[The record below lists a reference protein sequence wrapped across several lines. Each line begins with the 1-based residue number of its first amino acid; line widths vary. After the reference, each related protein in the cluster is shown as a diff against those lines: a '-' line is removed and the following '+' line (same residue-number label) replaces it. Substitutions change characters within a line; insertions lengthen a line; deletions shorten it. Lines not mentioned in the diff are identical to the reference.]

1 MEPLER
7 KVADF
12 VQGNDLFAGAGRILL
27 AVSGGADSI
36 ALLHVMRRLTQRRA
50 IAAELLCAHLNHG
63 LRGADADGDEA
74 FVVRQAHELGVPVVT
89 RTIDVKAH
97 AREQRLSIETAA
109 RQQRL
114 NALAEIARECNCPSI
129 GMGHQKNDNA
139 ETVLQRLERGT
150 GLRGLGGIR
159 PSRRG
164 GDGLTFVRPLLC
176 CSRSEIVAYLHS
188 RDLTWR
194 EDRTNADCVHTRN
207 RIRRHLLPALQAE
220 GSGSLVDELAAL
232 SVSAGRL
239 YDRIAREAAVATE
252 QYANCDGT
260 TAGIDATALAGL
272 AEPVAVELLRQLLT
286 ALGLGER
293 DLTRRHYGDLLALA
307 GRRPAK
313 RRLSLPDGF
322 YAQRESSEI
331 VLGRPTPQGR
341 DLPGPVELCM
351 PGATQFG
358 PYLVNAQ
365 VLDATLV
372 DRAAIA
378 ARSDPFLEYLD
389 FDRVRLPLVVRA
401 RRVGDRFVPL
411 GQQRVRRLGKFLTA
425 ARVPGDVRSQTFLI
439 EDAERILWVCPVR
452 IGEHAKITDKTR
464 RILQLTVTP
473 T

>member
-36 ALLHVMRRLTQRRA
+36 ALLHVMGRLTQRRVM
-50 IAAELLCAHLNHG
+50 AAELLCAHLNHG
-63 LRGADADGDEA
+63 LRGADADADEA
-74 FVVRQAHELGVPVVT
+74 FVVRQARELGVPVVT
-89 RTIDVKAH
+89 RAIDVKAH

-114 NALAEIARECNCPSI
+114 NALAEIAHECNCPSI
-129 GMGHQKNDNA
+129 AMGHQKDDNA
-139 ETVLQRLERGT
+139 ETLLQRLERGT
-150 GLRGLGGIR
+150 GLRGLAGIR
-159 PSRRG
+159 PSRCNG
-164 GDGLTFVRPLLC
+164 SGLTFVRPLLC
-176 CSRSEIVAYLHS
+176 CSRSEIVTYLHS

-194 EDRTNADCVHTRN
+194 EDHTNADCVHTRN

-220 GSGSLVDELAAL
+220 CSDSLVEELAAL
-232 SVSAGRL
+232 SVSAGQL
-239 YDRIAREAAVATE
+239 YDRIAREATVAIE
-252 QYANCDGT
+252 QYTNCDGT
-260 TAGIDATALAGL
+260 TTTIDATALAGL

-322 YAQRESSEI
+322 RAQRESSEV
-331 VLGRPTPQGR
+331 VLRRPRPQGR
-341 DLPGPVELCM
+341 DLPGPVELCV
-351 PGATQFG
+351 PGTTQFG
-358 PYLVNAQ
+358 PYRIDARI
-365 VLDATLV
+365 LDATPLAG
-372 DRAAIA
+372 AAIA
-378 ARSDPFLEYLD
+378 ARKDPFLECLD
-389 FDRVRLPLVVRA
+389 FDRVRLPLIVRA
-401 RRVGDRFVPL
+401 RRVGDRFTPL

-425 ARVPGDVRSQTFLI
+425 ARVPGDVRSRTFLI
-439 EDAERILWVCPVR
+439 EDAGGILWVCPVR

-464 RILQLTVTP
+464 RILELRVTP

>member
-12 VQGNDLFAGAGRILL
+12 VQDNDLFAGAGRILL

-63 LRGADADGDEA
+63 LRGADADADEA
-74 FVVRQAHELGVPVVT
+74 FVVHQARDLDVPVVT
-89 RTIDVKAH
+89 RAIDVKAH

-114 NALAEIARECNCPSI
+114 NALAEIARDHSCPSI
-129 GMGHQKNDNA
+129 AMGHQKNDNA

-150 GLRGLGGIR
+150 GLRGLAGIR

-176 CSRSEIVAYLHS
+176 CSRCEIVAYLHS
-188 RDLTWR
+188 RNLTWR
-194 EDRTNADCVHTRN
+194 EDHTNADCVHTRN

-220 GSGSLVDELAAL
+220 CNSSLVDELAAL

-239 YDRIAREAAVATE
+239 YDRIAREAAVAIE
-252 QYANCDGT
+252 QHANCDGT
-260 TAGIDATALAGL
+260 TASIDATALAGL

-286 ALGLGER
+286 GLGLGER

-307 GRRPAK
+307 GRSGAK

-322 YAQRESSEI
+322 RAQRESREV
-331 VLGRPTPQGR
+331 VLRRPTPQGR
-341 DLPGPVELCM
+341 DLPGPVELRV
-351 PGATQFG
+351 PGTTQFG
-358 PYLVNAQ
+358 PFCIKAQ
-365 VLDATLV
+365 VLDATPV
-372 DRAAIA
+372 DSAAIA
-378 ARSDPFLEYLD
+378 ARKDPFLECLD

-411 GQQRVRRLGKFLTA
+411 GQQRIQRLGKFLTA
-425 ARVPGDVRSQTFLI
+425 ARVPGDVRSRTFLI
-439 EDAERILWVCPVR
+439 EDAGRILWVCPVR

-464 RILQLTVTP
+464 RILELRVTP
-473 T
+473 A